1 MSDKHIQKGK
11 GKSGDGLGTDWKSVG
26 TAARFGKPSY
36 LSFIVFEHQ
45 TISIGE
51 TQNGVTFTTAH
62 FQNLLN
68 FHQKKATKF
77 FTPVHNG
84 IKFSHYVGAL
94 QTGDLTIEILP
105 KADRDSL
112 PDAKRW
118 QSVLLDLLREC
129 KLMKMESLTHAALRL
144 RPNAI
149 LDLYVEIFLK
159 EVEQLLQEGLVK
171 SYQRQEANLPVL
183 KGRLVVPKHIRK
195 NSIQKDR
202 FYVNFEKY
210 DYNHLFNQLI
220 FKGLIILEKIV
231 RQPILVEKLRQ
242 IRAIFP
248 KVKEIPVTEK
258 DFDQL
263 KLHHQTQR
271 YATALDIARLL
282 ILNYA
287 PDISSGKNH
296 VLAIL
301 FDMNLLWEEY
311 IYRQLKKVQ
320 NEGFQVSR
328 QQQKPFWQRRY
339 LRPDILVKSTDR
351 NMVIDTKWKVLKK
364 VAPSMEDLRQMYV
377 YNQYFSA
384 EKSVLIYPKVHDL
397 EDLAATPFSQKV
409 DGKTYFCQVNFVDIL
424 ENGKLNRNIGKQLLR
439 NLNLPNSVNP

>member
-1 MSDKHIQKGK
+1 MHNQHFRI
-11 GKSGDGLGTDWKSVG
+11 
-26 TAARFGKPSY
+26 
-36 LSFIVFEHQ
+36 FEHQ
-45 TISIGE
+45 LLSVGD
-51 TQNGVTFTTAH
+51 TQNGVIFTDAH
-62 FQNLLN
+62 FQNLLH
-68 FHQKKATKF
+68 FYQKKATKF
-77 FTPVHNG
+77 FTPTHNG

-94 QTGDLTIEILP
+94 QTGNLTIEILP
-105 KADRDSL
+105 KADAKKL
-112 PDAKRW
+112 PDSTLW

-129 KLMKMESLTHAALRL
+129 KLIKMESLTHAALRL

-149 LDLYVEIFLK
+149 LDLYIEIFLT
-159 EVEQLLQEGLVK
+159 EVERLLQEGLVK

-195 NSIQKDR
+195 NQIQKDR

-220 FKGLIILEKIV
+220 FKGLLVLEKIV
-231 RQPILVEKLRQ
+231 QKPILVEKLRQ
-242 IRAIFP
+242 IRATFP
-248 KVKEIPVTEK
+248 KVKDIAVSKK

-263 KLHHQTQR
+263 KLHRQTQR

-282 ILNYA
+282 VLNFS

-301 FDMNLLWEEY
+301 FDMNLLWEEF

-339 LRPDILVKSTDR
+339 LRPDILLKFADKNV
-351 NMVIDTKWKVLKK
+351 VIDTKWKVLKR
-364 VAPSMEDLRQMYV
+364 VSPSMEDLRQMYV
-377 YNQYFSA
+377 YHQYFNT

-397 EDLAATPFSQKV
+397 EDLPATAFDKNKE
-409 DGKTYFCQVNFVDIL
+409 GETYFCQVNFVDIL
-424 ENGKLNRNIGKQLLR
+424 KNGALNRTLGKDIFKKI
-439 NLNLPNSVNP
+439 NP